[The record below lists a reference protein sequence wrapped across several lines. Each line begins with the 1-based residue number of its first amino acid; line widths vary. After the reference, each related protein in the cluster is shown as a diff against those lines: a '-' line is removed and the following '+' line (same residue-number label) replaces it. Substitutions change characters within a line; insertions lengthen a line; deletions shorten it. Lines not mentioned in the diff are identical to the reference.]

1 MKYAFL
7 DGKTSCPVRNLHILE
22 SGTKDAKAEGL
33 WMLWPVD
40 CKADNKPMGQR
51 MRGLEEDSVPLVLL
65 VDPPKDNRKDSLK
78 FKNQWGTHLTQSKST
93 PVIRRKGQGYGE
105 N

>member
-51 MRGLEEDSVPLVLL
+51 MRGLEEDSVFSSARLTSGSPE
-65 VDPPKDNRKDSLK
+65 R
-78 FKNQWGTHLTQSKST
+78 NQKRLTSIQA
-93 PVIRRKGQGYGE
+93 PVG
-105 N
+105 NPSHSV